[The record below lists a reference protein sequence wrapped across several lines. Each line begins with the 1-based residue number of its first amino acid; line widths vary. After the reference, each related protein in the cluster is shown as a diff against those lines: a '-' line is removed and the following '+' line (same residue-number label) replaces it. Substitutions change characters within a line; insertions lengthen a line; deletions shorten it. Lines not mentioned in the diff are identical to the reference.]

1 MLGAMDLLKNQNR
14 LQSEAQEIL
23 DKLELMQLLEKYG
36 EAEVIGSVALGLMT
50 WRDIDIEVVCKEL
63 KREDLAELVS
73 ELIKKPLRRIDFGVA
88 DNRPRFGTH
97 SKIPKSLY
105 IGMKYYGDD
114 IPDGELL
121 SSNPLVWKLDL
132 HFLLKE
138 DARGREKT
146 RQLKQKLT
154 EEKRRTILEIKDQ
167 IASNPKYRK
176 QIFSMDIYEAVL
188 DYGIKDLEGFKEY
201 LRKSGREL

>member
-1 MLGAMDLLKNQNR
+1 MDLLAKQDQLQKAAKGVLER
-14 LQSEAQEIL
+14 LG
-23 DKLELMQLLEKYG
+23 LLALLKKYG
-36 EAEVIGSVALGLMT
+36 QVEVIGSAALGLMT
-50 WRDIDIEVVCKEL
+50 WRDIDIEIVCKEL
-63 KREDLAELVS
+63 KREDLAEVVA

-114 IPDGELL
+114 IPDEQLL
-121 SSNPLVWKLDL
+121 SSNPLIWKLDL

-154 EEKRRTILEIKDQ
+154 EENKKMILKIKNQ
-167 IASNPKYRK
+167 IASNPQYRK

-188 DYGIKDLEGFKEY
+188 EYGVKNLEEFRQY
-201 LRKSGREL
+201 LQKSGRKL